1 MSLARPLRYSRSR
14 THTYNEVLA
23 AGALIECG
31 APASKTD
38 VSPGRERGM
47 GYTFDAHL
55 AGGIATEPTLGGT
68 KDDRPWTKFRLA
80 VDNRI
85 RTDTGE

>member
-1 MSLARPLRYSRSR
+1 
-14 THTYNEVLA
+14 
-23 AGALIECG
+23 
-31 APASKTD
+31 
-38 VSPGRERGM
+38 M
-47 GYTFDAHL
+47 GYTVDAHL
-55 AGGIATEPTLGGT
+55 AGRIATEPTLGGT